1 MSVRDATHSGSW
13 YTAHRKELDKQL
25 TGWLSKAGKST
36 ADGDPLPIDG
46 LRAIIAPHAGYSY
59 SGPAAGYAYRCIQ
72 PEKIKRVFI
81 LGPSHHI
88 HLSGCALS
96 KCSEYATPL
105 GNLTIDKSINAELAK
120 TGHFQDMSLETDEH
134 EHSIE
139 MHLPYVYKVFE
150 NHVDDVTVVPI
161 LVGALSE
168 SKEAAY
174 GKLLAPYL
182 DNPENLFI
190 ISSDFCHW
198 GTRFDYTYYIDE
210 HNNPTQSLHSK
221 GQRHMHASSSSSS
234 SVLTG
239 NQKIFESIR
248 QLDHE
253 GMARIEDGSHRGF
266 AQYLSRT
273 HNTICGRHP
282 IGVLM
287 ASLEALGKDEY
298 RTRFVHYAQSSSVL
312 KPTESSVSYA
322 SAFVQRNE

>member
-1 MSVRDATHSGSW
+1 MSVRDATHAGSW
-13 YTAHRKELDKQL
+13 YTAHRKELDKQIA
-25 TGWLSKAGKST
+25 GWLTKAGEST
-36 ADGDPLPIDG
+36 TDGDPLPIDG
-46 LRAIIAPHAGYSY
+46 LRAIIAPHAGYTY
-59 SGPAAGYAYRCIQ
+59 SGPAAGYAYKCIQ

-120 TGHFQDMSLETDEH
+120 TGHFQEMSLETDEH

-150 NHVDDVTVVPI
+150 NHVEDVTVIPI
-161 LVGALSE
+161 LVGGLSE
-168 SKEAAY
+168 AKETH
-174 GKLLAPYL
+174 G
-182 DNPENLFI
+182 NV
-190 ISSDFCHW
+190 
-198 GTRFDYTYYIDE
+198 
-210 HNNPTQSLHSK
+210 TQSLHPK
-221 GQRHMHASSSSSS
+221 GQRHTHASSSTS
-234 SVLTG
+234 SVVTG

-253 GMARIEDGSHRGF
+253 GMARIEERSHRSF

-282 IGVLM
+282 IGVLL
-287 ASLEALGKDEY
+287 AAVEALGKEEH
-298 RTRFVHYAQSSSVL
+298 RIQFVHYAQSSSVL
-312 KPTESSVSYA
+312 KTTESSVSYA
-322 SAFVQRNE
+322 SAFLQRHE

>member
-1 MSVRDATHSGSW
+1 MSVRDATHAGSW

-25 TGWLSKAGKST
+25 AGWLTKAGAST

-46 LRAIIAPHAGYSY
+46 LRAIIAPHAGYTY
-59 SGPAAGYAYRCIQ
+59 SGPAAGYAYKCIQ

-105 GNLTIDKSINAELAK
+105 GNLTIDKSINAELTK
-120 TGHFQDMSLETDEH
+120 TGHFQEMSLETDEH

-150 NHVDDVTVVPI
+150 NHMEDVTVIPI
-161 LVGALSE
+161 LVGGLSE
-168 SKEAAY
+168 VKETIY

-198 GTRFDYTYYIDE
+198 GTRFDYTYYTDE
-210 HNNPTQSLHSK
+210 HGNVTQSLHPK
-221 GQRHMHASSSSSS
+221 GQRHTHASSSTS
-234 SVLTG
+234 SVVTG

-253 GMARIEDGSHRGF
+253 GMARIEERSHRSF

-282 IGVLM
+282 IGVLL
-287 ASLEALGKDEY
+287 AAVEALGKEEH
-298 RTRFVHYAQSSSVL
+298 RIQFVHYAQSSSVL
-312 KPTESSVSYA
+312 KTTESSVSYA
-322 SAFVQRNE
+322 SAFLQRHE